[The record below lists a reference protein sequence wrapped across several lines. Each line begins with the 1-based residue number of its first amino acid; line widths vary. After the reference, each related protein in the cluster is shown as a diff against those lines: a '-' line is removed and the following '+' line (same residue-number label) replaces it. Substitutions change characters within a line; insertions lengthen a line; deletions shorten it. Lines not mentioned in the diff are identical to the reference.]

1 MTETTGAATAPAA
14 APGHEGHTH
23 APEEKREPILP
34 QLDPLTMKLTRI
46 YELMMLFEPTE
57 ASRSW
62 DKLTE
67 WVTEIITKRY
77 GQHTLRVDKWADSR
91 KLAYEINGMKRGTY
105 MSVWFRSLPKHL
117 SDIER
122 DVRLDE
128 RVARHIIVMHEVEPP
143 TVGKTA
149 DDFDQAPPRREDD
162 DGMGDMMGGMGGGM
176 GGMGRD
182 RDRDRR
188 ED

>member
-162 DGMGDMMGGMGGGM
+162 DSMGDMMGGMGGGM